1 MICTLYSTAVKE
13 EKLSFESNG
22 DMRYK
27 KAWRNNYFS
36 LCVRLLAEQELGSKA
51 LNELKM
57 SNRNFTCRERGQKQN
72 QRIEG
77 EGRRLNIES
86 KPYFKAEQ

>member
-1 MICTLYSTAVKE
+1 MYSTAVQE
-13 EKLSFESNG
+13 EKITFESNG

-51 LNELKM
+51 LNELIM
-57 SNRNFTCRERGQKQN
+57 SIRNFTCWERGQKQ
-72 QRIEG
+72 QKTEG
-77 EGRRLNIES
+77 V
-86 KPYFKAEQ
+86 